1 VNSPHPSGRL
11 LPAAR
16 LGTNSRARLLNPAP
30 TGTYTRTDQGVDWK
44 NITGN
49 IRAVASGTIVNIYQ
63 NLSGFGT
70 TVIERLQGGQEV
82 YYAGETGAGAPVVQ
96 QGEQV
101 QAGQEIAP
109 GLGTGGVEIGYW
121 NPLTGHAVGYQPGVT
136 SGGVTAAGTQFQQDI
151 GSGGGSGAGNSSS
164 IGKIPTWVPVSYRD
178 WVQGA
183 AQGTGLP
190 AALVAAQIQVESHF
204 NPNVTSPAGA
214 QGIAQFM
221 PTTFKAYGKGSPY
234 NPTDAQ
240 GAYINYMNYLL
251 SQYNGNVRDALAA
264 YNAGQG
270 NIQAGYGYADGI
282 MKSAGVSSSATDTG
296 GYGGTR
302 PGGQPVGASQQAS
315 GVTGILESY
324 RTLRDTPRTAPPG
337 TANPFQWFQA
347 SFTGNWDNLGG
358 SGS

>member
-1 VNSPHPSGRL
+1 
-11 LPAAR
+11 
-16 LGTNSRARLLNPAP
+16 
-30 TGTYTRTDQGVDWK
+30 VDWA
-44 NITGN
+44 NIRGN
-49 IRAVASGTIVNIYQ
+49 IRAVAGGTIVNIYQ

-109 GLGTGGVEIGYW
+109 GLGSGGIEVGYW

-136 SGGVTAAGTQFQQDI
+136 SGGVTAAGTQFYQDI
-151 GSGGGSGAGNSSS
+151 GSGAGGGPPSV
-164 IGKIPTWVPVSYRD
+164 GKVPTWVPVSYRD
-178 WVQGA
+178 WVMGA

-190 AALVAAQIQVESHF
+190 AALVASQIQTESHF

-214 QGIAQFM
+214 QGIAQFE
-221 PTTFKAYGKGSPY
+221 PGTFKQYGKGSPF

-251 SQYNGNVRDALAA
+251 SQYNGSIRDALAA
-264 YNAGQG
+264 YNAGQA
-270 NIQAGYGYADGI
+270 NISAGYGYADGI
-282 MKSAGVSSSATDTG
+282 MRSAGVSQTATDTG

-302 PGGQPVGASQQAS
+302 PGGEPVGTGSQGQGSGQS
-315 GVTGILESY
+315 GVSGILTNY
-324 RTLRDTPRTAPPG
+324 RNLRDTPRTAPPG

-347 SFTGNWDNLGG
+347 SFTGNWDNFGG
-358 SGS
+358 SGT